1 MFWLVLRK
9 IVKGL
14 MMFKLYALIKS
25 VLYWTTLICPVIDA
39 VKGIAHG
46 ASAARKEELW
56 KRNNADKM
64 AFFESFLDVQEE
76 EEEEK

>member
-1 MFWLVLRK
+1 ML
-9 IVKGL
+9 
-14 MMFKLYALIKS
+14 KLYALIKS
-25 VLYWTTLICPVIDA
+25 VLYWTTLVCPLIDT

-64 AFFESFLDVQEE
+64 AFFESFLDIQEE
-76 EEEEK
+76 KEEEK

>member
-1 MFWLVLRK
+1 MCKV
-9 IVKGL
+9 
-14 MMFKLYALIKS
+14 YALIKT

-46 ASAARKEELW
+46 ASDAHKDELW
-56 KRNNADKM
+56 KKNNADKM

>member
-1 MFWLVLRK
+1 MS
-9 IVKGL
+9 
-14 MMFKLYALIKS
+14 KLYALIKS

-46 ASAARKEELW
+46 ASDARKEEFW
-56 KRNNADKM
+56 KQNNADKM

>member
-1 MFWLVLRK
+1 
-9 IVKGL
+9 
-14 MMFKLYALIKS
+14 MFKLYALLKS

-46 ASAARKEELW
+46 ASDAHKDELW
-56 KRNNADKM
+56 RKNNADKM
-64 AFFESFLDVQEE
+64 AFFESFLDIQEE

>member
-1 MFWLVLRK
+1 MCKV
-9 IVKGL
+9 
-14 MMFKLYALIKS
+14 YALIKTL
-25 VLYWTTLICPVIDA
+25 LYWTTLICPVIDA

-46 ASAARKEELW
+46 ASDAHKDELW
-56 KRNNADKM
+56 KKNNADKM

>member
-1 MFWLVLRK
+1 
-9 IVKGL
+9 
-14 MMFKLYALIKS
+14 MFKLYSLIKS

-46 ASAARKEELW
+46 ASDARKDELW
-56 KRNNADKM
+56 KKNNADKM

>member
-1 MFWLVLRK
+1 
-9 IVKGL
+9 
-14 MMFKLYALIKS
+14 MFKLYALIKS

-46 ASAARKEELW
+46 ASDAHKDELW
-56 KRNNADKM
+56 RKNNADKM

>member
-1 MFWLVLRK
+1 MV
-9 IVKGL
+9 
-14 MMFKLYALIKS
+14 KLYALIKS

-46 ASAARKEELW
+46 ASDAHKDELW
-56 KRNNADKM
+56 RKNNADKM